1 MITFLII
8 AFALSALLL
17 LYVAVRSRR
26 KTARRRIQP
35 VDLKAFRTLTDR
47 GDELFL
53 RERLPGSRFRRLK
66 RQRIGVT
73 VRYVSRIA
81 GNAAAVM
88 RLGEA
93 ARLSPETEVAQAA
106 VQVMEMAAQIR
117 LQCIKAYA
125 KLSLEFAV
133 PSLQLTPA
141 VLAPQ
146 YQTLRENVA
155 RLGRLQT
162 AGATPLPAAI

>member
-1 MITFLII
+1 MITYLVI
-8 AFALSALLL
+8 AFALSAILL
-17 LYVAVRSRR
+17 LYLSVRNRR
-26 KTARRRIQP
+26 KTARRRIRP

-66 RQRIGVT
+66 RQRISVT
-73 VRYVSRIA
+73 LRYVNRIA
-81 GNAAAVM
+81 GNAAAAI
-88 RLGEA
+88 RLGEI
-93 ARLSPETEVAQAA
+93 ARLSPEAEVAQAA
-106 VQVMEMAAQIR
+106 VQVMDMASQIR

-146 YQTLRENVA
+146 YQTLRENMA
-155 RLGRLQT
+155 RLGRLQ
-162 AGATPLPAAI
+162 APGAAPIPAAI